1 MINKTARY
9 CLFFDYDGTLSC
21 NGVSEENKA
30 ALKKLHELGHYLF
43 LNTGRSKGFIPEEAF
58 AAADWDGIIA
68 GTSYIEYKNT
78 VLCNQGISKEAL
90 IQAKR
95 FYDAHKIPCLFEGVK
110 TNYAIGELE
119 GICNIT
125 NDFETYL
132 DQNYDKMEITK
143 WTFCQNISSYE
154 DADFP
159 GCRNIYHPTYTETV
173 PEGFDKATGIRL
185 LCERLRIPREHT
197 ISFGDSENDIE
208 MLQYTGISVIMKSAP
223 PEFDRFATIRT
234 QSDTFGV
241 AQAINKLFFEK

>member
-1 MINKTARY
+1 MRSLIGTASLREH
-9 CLFFDYDGTLSC
+9 LIS
-21 NGVSEENKA
+21 N
-30 ALKKLHELGHYLF
+30 
-43 LNTGRSKGFIPEEAF
+43 I
-58 AAADWDGIIA
+58 
-68 GTSYIEYKNT
+68 KNT

-110 TNYAIGELE
+110 TNYAIGKLE

-125 NDFETYL
+125 DGFETYL

-154 DADFP
+154 DAHFP
-159 GCRNIYHPTYTETV
+159 GCRNIYHPYLYRNRSGRV
-173 PEGFDKATGIRL
+173 RQSNGIRL
-185 LCERLRIPREHT
+185 LCEKLGVAREHT

-234 QSDTFGV
+234 QSDTIGV
-241 AQAINKLFFEK
+241 AQAINKLFSENKK

>member
-21 NGVSEENKA
+21 NGV
-30 ALKKLHELGHYLF
+30 
-43 LNTGRSKGFIPEEAF
+43 SKGFIPEEAF

-110 TNYAIGELE
+110 TNYAIGKLE

-125 NDFETYL
+125 DGFETYL
-132 DQNYDKMEITK
+132 D
-143 WTFCQNISSYE
+143 
-154 DADFP
+154 P

-185 LCERLRIPREHT
+185 LCEKLGVAREHT

-208 MLQYTGISVIMKSAP
+208 LLQYTGISVIMKSAP

-234 QSDTFGV
+234 QSDTIGV
-241 AQAINKLFFEK
+241 AQAINKLFFGE

>member
-110 TNYAIGELE
+110 TNYAIGKLE

-125 NDFETYL
+125 DGFETYL

-154 DADFP
+154 DAHFP
-159 GCRNIYHPTYTETV
+159 AIFIILLIQKPFRKGSTKQRESDYYARNLGLRVNIRSPSATAKTTLKCFST
-173 PEGFDKATGIRL
+173 PE
-185 LCERLRIPREHT
+185 
-197 ISFGDSENDIE
+197 
-208 MLQYTGISVIMKSAP
+208 SA
-223 PEFDRFATIRT
+223 
-234 QSDTFGV
+234 SS
-241 AQAINKLFFEK
+241 